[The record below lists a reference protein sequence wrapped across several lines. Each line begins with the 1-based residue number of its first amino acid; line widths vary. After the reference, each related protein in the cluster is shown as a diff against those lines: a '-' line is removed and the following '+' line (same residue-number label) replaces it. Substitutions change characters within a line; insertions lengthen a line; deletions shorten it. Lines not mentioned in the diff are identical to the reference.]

1 MDTADRPSNVRSDN
15 PTRANLSIFGPGL
28 VSAASNNDPTTVA
41 TLAVIGATT
50 GYELCWLVVLVVP
63 MLAVVQAL
71 AAGVGVVCKTSL
83 QGAIR
88 REFGLNWAIVTLC
101 AVAAVNVMTLAADVK
116 AGSEAISLFTHVQ
129 AGYFI
134 LPFVLVVGAMLLSH
148 SYGKIERYL
157 SLLPI
162 LFVCYAGSAI
172 LAHID
177 IKALLAGVFV
187 PHFRVAPLYAFG
199 ALALLGTTLTSYVY
213 IWESVEVAERRSEDA
228 SFHRF
233 TRGAAYGMLSVG
245 VIFVFILIAS
255 AATLGKHHQTV
266 ATANDMAA
274 ALVPLAGPWAS
285 TLFGIGL
292 LGSAVLAVPVLAGT
306 TAYVAAHTFGWDGS
320 LDRSFRDAKP
330 FYGVL
335 LASLAVAAVA
345 AFAPVS
351 PVALLLWASIAG
363 GLATPLTL
371 AFLALI
377 AGNRK
382 LMGPYRMSRPLAV
395 GAWAITGVVVAASLA
410 FLLLSLPKF
419 S

>member
-1 MDTADRPSNVRSDN
+1 M
-15 PTRANLSIFGPGL
+15 
-28 VSAASNNDPTTVA
+28 
-41 TLAVIGATT
+41 
-50 GYELCWLVVLVVP
+50 
-63 MLAVVQAL
+63 
-71 AAGVGVVCKTSL
+71 
-83 QGAIR
+83 
-88 REFGLNWAIVTLC
+88 
-101 AVAAVNVMTLAADVK
+101 
-116 AGSEAISLFTHVQ
+116 
-129 AGYFI
+129 
-134 LPFVLVVGAMLLSH
+134 
-148 SYGKIERYL
+148 
-157 SLLPI
+157 
-162 LFVCYAGSAI
+162 
-172 LAHID
+172 
-177 IKALLAGVFV
+177 
-187 PHFRVAPLYAFG
+187 FG

-255 AATLGKHHQTV
+255 AATLGKRHQTV
-266 ATANDMAA
+266 TTASDMAV

-306 TAYVAAHTFGWDGS
+306 TAYVAAHTFGWSAG
-320 LDRSFRDAKP
+320 LDRPFREAQP
-330 FYGVL
+330 FYAVL
-335 LASLAVAAVA
+335 LASLAVGAVA

-382 LMGPYRMSRPLAV
+382 LMGQYRMSRPLAV
-395 GAWAITGVVVAASLA
+395 GAWVITGVVVAASLA
-410 FLLLSLPKF
+410 FLLTSLPRF